1 MNLVSGILIRV
12 ICLGLLV
19 LTFGAFAGRSARQ
32 DVDIETRVDQMLAKL
47 SLRQKLDL
55 LGGVDG
61 MFIRDEPAIGL
72 PRLKMSDGPVG
83 VRTWGPTT
91 AFPAG
96 IALAAAWD
104 PDLAETVGSALGEDA
119 RARGV
124 NFLLGPGVNIYR
136 APMNGRNFEYF
147 GEDPYLASRIVVGY
161 VKGVQSHEV
170 VATVK
175 HFALNNQEFDRHNV
189 SSDADERT
197 MREIYFPCFEAAV
210 TEAHAG
216 AVMNSYNLIN
226 GVHATENSWLNN
238 QVLKTD
244 WKFDGILMSDWGS
257 TYDGIAAANAGLD
270 LEMPA
275 GEHMNA
281 ATLEPALETG
291 KVAQASIDDKVR
303 RILRIALKF
312 HFLDRPQQD
321 LRVST
326 YNQAARAVALEEAR
340 ESVVLLKNDR
350 NVLPLDRHRVHTIAV
365 LGSEVWP
372 AVTGGGGSSTTT
384 PYQSVSLL
392 EGLTALGAPTVLY
405 RPGIPSLRELIDNT
419 EFEGKV
425 SVKEFADDH
434 FVRTSRS
441 SAQLKLNDWKEA
453 DWVPPGNARSFRYET
468 KFVPRKSGKYL
479 ILALAA
485 GEDSYAV
492 YVNSKP
498 MIEQPRREGQAPR
511 STNVTLAAGEPVA
524 IRVDYILRASAP
536 RFGLGIRA
544 IDDLVSP
551 DAVQVAAMADVAIV
565 SVGFNAFSESEGF
578 DRTYALP
585 AVQEE
590 LIHSVSKVNR
600 NTVVLLTAGGDVETE
615 SWLKNV
621 PVFLHNWYPGQEGG
635 TALAEILLGNRGP
648 EGKLPI
654 SFNKSWEDDP
664 VHDHYYPLATGAGET
679 PHVKYAEGVFLG
691 YRYYTSSAAK
701 PLFPFGFGL
710 SYTEFAFENL
720 QVSIGSDSE
729 GRVRLSFD
737 ITNTG
742 KRAGAEVAQV
752 YVGDPSAQAKRP
764 VKELKGFQKVRLSPG
779 ERQTVRLTLDR
790 RALSY
795 WDESQHRWRMDP
807 GKFIVYVG
815 DSSENTPLA
824 QEFVIQ

>member
-1 MNLVSGILIRV
+1 MRHLSRILTSVS
-12 ICLGLLV
+12 CLALL
-19 LTFGAFAGRSARQ
+19 LFTYGPFGRISAEQ
-32 DVDIETRVDQMLAKL
+32 DAETESRIDGMLAKL
-47 SLRQKLDL
+47 SLKQKLDL

-61 MFIRDEPAIGL
+61 MFIRDVTEIGL

-91 AFPAG
+91 AFAAG
-96 IALAAAWD
+96 IALAASWD
-104 PDLAETVGSALGEDA
+104 PQLAEKVGIALGQDA

-124 NFLLGPGVNIYR
+124 HFLLGPGVNIYR

-161 VKGVQSHEV
+161 VNGVQSQQV

-175 HFALNNQEFDRHNV
+175 HFALNNQEYDRHNV

-226 GVHATENSWLNN
+226 GVHATQNSWLNN
-238 QVLKTD
+238 QVLKGD
-244 WKFDGILMSDWGS
+244 WKFAGILMSDWAS

-281 ATLEPALETG
+281 ATLQPALQAG
-291 KVAQASIDDKVR
+291 KVSEATIDDKVR
-303 RILRIALKF
+303 RILGVALRF

-321 LRVST
+321 LGIST

-350 NVLPLDRHRVHTIAV
+350 NVLPLDPRKVRTIAV

-372 AVTGGGGSSTTT
+372 AVTGGGGSSTAT
-384 PYQSVSLL
+384 PYQSIGLL
-392 EGLTALGAPTVLY
+392 EGLSALGARAVLY
-405 RPGIPSLRELIDNT
+405 QPGIPSVREFIDHSPFDAGVAVT
-419 EFEGKV
+419 EFSDENFRRPSG
-425 SVKEFADDH
+425 
-434 FVRTSRS
+434 TSL
-441 SAQLKLNDWKEA
+441 QPELNDWKQA

-468 KFVPRKSGKYL
+468 RFVPPKSGPYL
-479 ILALAA
+479 ILAVAA
-485 GEDSYAV
+485 GEDSYTV

-498 MIEQPRREGQAPR
+498 VIEQPRHEGQAPM
-511 STNVTLAAGEPVA
+511 STKVELVGGEPVA
-524 IRVDYILRASAP
+524 IRVDYVLRASTP
-536 RFGLGIRA
+536 RFGLGMRA
-544 IDDLVSP
+544 VDDLVSP
-551 DAVQVAAMADVAIV
+551 DAIKVAAMADVAIV
-565 SVGFNAFSESEGF
+565 SAGFNAFSESEGF
-578 DRTYALP
+578 DRSYALP
-585 AVQEE
+585 AMQEE
-590 LIHSVSKVNR
+590 LIQSVSNVNK
-600 NTVVLLTAGGDVETE
+600 NTVVLLTAGGDVETKR
-615 SWLKNV
+615 WLKNV

-635 TALAEILLGNRGP
+635 TALAEILLGNRAP

-664 VHDHYYPLATGAGET
+664 VHDHYYPSPAPPGQT
-679 PHVKYAEGVFLG
+679 PRVQYAEGVFLG
-691 YRYYTSSAAK
+691 YRHYTSSADK

-720 QVSIGSDSE
+720 TVSMGPGSEPQV
-729 GRVRLSFD
+729 RVSFD
-737 ITNTG
+737 VTNTG
-742 KRAGAEVAQV
+742 GRAGADVAQV

-779 ERQTVRLTLDR
+779 ERQTVTLTLDR

-795 WDESQHRWRMDP
+795 WDEANHRWRIDP
-807 GKFIVYVG
+807 GKFLVYVG
-815 DSSENTPLA
+815 DSSENTPLTE
-824 QEFVIQ
+824 EFVID

>member
-1 MNLVSGILIRV
+1 MRHLSRILTRV
-12 ICLGLLV
+12 TCLTLLV
-19 LTFGAFAGRSARQ
+19 LACGAFARRSVQQ
-32 DVDIETRVDQMLAKL
+32 DAELETRVDGMLAKL
-47 SLRQKLDL
+47 SRKQKLDL

-61 MFIRDEPAIGL
+61 MFIREEPAIGL
-72 PRLKMSDGPVG
+72 PRLKVSDGPVG

-96 IALAAAWD
+96 IALAASWD
-104 PDLAETVGSALGEDA
+104 PQLAEKVGKALGEDA

-147 GEDPYLASRIVVGY
+147 GEDPFLASRIVVGY
-161 VKGVQSHEV
+161 VKGVQSEQV

-226 GVHATENSWLNN
+226 GIHATENSWLNN
-238 QVLKTD
+238 QVLKSD
-244 WKFDGILMSDWGS
+244 WKFDGILMSDWAS
-257 TYDGIAAANAGLD
+257 TYNGIAAANAGLD

-281 ATLEPALETG
+281 ATLEPALQAG
-291 KVAQASIDDKVR
+291 KVLQTTIDDKVR
-303 RILRIALKF
+303 RILRVALRF

-321 LRVST
+321 LRIST

-350 NVLPLDRHRVHTIAV
+350 NVLPLDPQTVHTIAV
-365 LGSEVWP
+365 LGPEVWP
-372 AVTGGGGSSTTT
+372 AITGGGGSSRAT
-384 PYQSVSLL
+384 PYQSISLL
-392 EGLTALGAPTVLY
+392 DGLASLGGPMVLY
-405 RPGIPSLRELIDNT
+405 RPGIPPLREFIDNT
-419 EFEGKV
+419 EFDGGV
-425 SVKEFADDH
+425 SVAEFSGDRFLRPAG
-434 FVRTSRS
+434 R
-441 SAQLKLNDWKEA
+441 SAQPRFNDWKEA
-453 DWVPPGNARSFRYET
+453 DWVPPENARSFRYQSR
-468 KFVPRKSGKYL
+468 FVPRKSGKYL
-479 ILALAA
+479 VLAVAA
-485 GEDSYAV
+485 GEDSYTV

-498 MIEQPRREGQAPR
+498 VIEQPSREGQAP
-511 STNVTLAAGEPVA
+511 SSAKLDLVAGNPVA
-524 IRVDYILRASAP
+524 IRVDYVLRAPTP

-544 IDDLVSP
+544 MDDLVSP
-551 DAVQVAAMADVAIV
+551 DALKIAAMADVAIV
-565 SVGFNAFSESEGF
+565 AVGFNPFSESEGF

-585 AVQEE
+585 ALQEE
-590 LIHSVSKVNR
+590 LIHSVSNVNR
-600 NTVVLLTAGGDVETE
+600 NTVVLLTAGGDIETE

-635 TALAEILLGNRGP
+635 TAQAEILLGNRAP

-664 VHDHYYPLATGAGET
+664 VHDHYYPSPTPTGQT

-701 PLFPFGFGL
+701 PLYPFGFGL
-710 SYTEFAFENL
+710 SYTQFAFANL
-720 QVSIGSDSE
+720 KVTLGSNSETQV
-729 GRVRLSFD
+729 RVSFD
-737 ITNTG
+737 VTNTG
-742 KRAGAEVAQV
+742 KRAGADVAQV

-764 VKELKGFQKVRLSPG
+764 VKELKGFQKVRLLPG
-779 ERQTVRLTLDR
+779 ERETVTLTLGR

-795 WDESQHRWRMDP
+795 WDESNHRWRMDP
-807 GKFIVYVG
+807 GKFVVYVG
-815 DSSENTPLA
+815 DSSENTPLTE
-824 QEFVIQ
+824 EFVIQ